1 MYASGKLS
9 KNDIPYLTGLVLA
22 GLFLFL
28 MYIWA
33 MPLIDPDEPRY
44 ASTAR
49 DMVVNGNWIVPH
61 FNGVPRIN
69 KPPLFYWTVA
79 LSYKMF
85 GINEFSSRLPSA
97 LAAIGTAVITYAWR
111 KRYHG
116 KLQDRSAKDG
126 FWAGMILM
134 TSPLFYFIAR
144 FCITD
149 MLLTFFI
156 SAAMYVFF
164 VEYTEY
170 TPAHESRRDKFKTLP
185 LNRRLLLYFLLAM
198 VFLVKGHVGILV
210 FVLVT
215 VCFLL
220 LMRDFRYI
228 RRVWYLPGFLLFL
241 GIICAWGIPFWLSLG
256 TQQITSLLSQE
267 TSGRFV
273 SGYAHPEPFY
283 YYLPV
288 LIMGFFPVSP
298 FLFLVF
304 AHSIKRK
311 TSIPLE
317 EKRHLCFFAA
327 WFVLTLIIFSLS
339 RSKLM
344 TYILPLS
351 PSVALLTSSFSRWEM
366 DNRLGK
372 WTTRVVWFI
381 LTVAIL
387 VPVVLFAT
395 MHTWIPAKYGFSTSH
410 AAIPLGIFFM
420 GMLAALFAFFRE
432 RRFFPLQKVF
442 CVTNGIFLTMTI
454 VYSSYSLG
462 TFRSTKDI
470 VNKCL
475 SDKITDYTLLNYSRI
490 DSSLVFYSGKDVRE
504 VDKESPNEEFLPK
517 SNEPVYLVMSLRDYT
532 KKKNWIQAMDFH
544 VDCQNNTHVVLT
556 K

>member
-1 MYASGKLS
+1 MYAAGKLS
-9 KNDIPYLTGLVLA
+9 KKDVPCLIGLVLT

-28 MYIWA
+28 IYIWA

-79 LSYKMF
+79 LSYKIF
-85 GINEFSSRLPSA
+85 GINEFSSRLPSV
-97 LAAIGTAVITYAWR
+97 LAAIGTVVITYAWR
-111 KRYHG
+111 KRYRG
-116 KLQDRSAKDG
+116 KFQDLPVKNG
-126 FWAGMILM
+126 FWTGMILM

-149 MLLTFFI
+149 MLLTFFV
-156 SAAMYVFF
+156 SATMYVFF

-170 TPAHESRRDKFKTLP
+170 TSVGSTHKGGFQTSPYKRM
-185 LNRRLLLYFLLAM
+185 LLYFLLAM
-198 VFLVKGHVGILV
+198 VFLVKGHVGILL
-210 FVLVT
+210 FVLVI

-220 LMRDFRYI
+220 LMRDYRYI
-228 RRVWYLPGFLLFL
+228 RRLRYLPGFLLFL
-241 GIICAWGIPFWLSLG
+241 GIICAWGIPFWFSLG

-288 LIMGFFPVSP
+288 LIMGFFPLSP

-304 AHSIKRK
+304 AHIIKRK
-311 TSIPLE
+311 NSMPVE
-317 EKRHLCFFAA
+317 EKRYLYFFSV
-327 WFVLTLIIFSLS
+327 WFVLTLILFSLS

-351 PSVALLTSSFSRWEM
+351 PSVALLISSLSQWETEGG
-366 DNRLGK
+366 LGK
-372 WTTRVVWFI
+372 WITRVIWFL
-381 LTVAIL
+381 LTVAMLI
-387 VPVVLFAT
+387 PVVLLAT
-395 MHTWIPAKYGFSTSH
+395 MHTWIPAKYGFSTCH
-410 AAIPLGIFFM
+410 VAVPLSIFFI
-420 GMLAALFAFFRE
+420 GTLAALFAFFRE

-442 CVTNGIFLTMTI
+442 CITNGIFLTI
-454 VYSSYSLG
+454 ILVYASHPLG
-462 TFRSTKDI
+462 TSRSTKYL

-475 SDKITDYTLLNYSRI
+475 SDKTTDYTLLNYSRI
-490 DSSLVFYSGKDVRE
+490 DSSLIFYSGKNVRE
-504 VDKESPNEEFLPK
+504 VDKDSPDEAFLPE

-532 KKKNWIQAMDFH
+532 KKKNWTQAMDFH

>member
-1 MYASGKLS
+1 MCATEKLS
-9 KNDIPYLTGLVLA
+9 RNDIPYLTGLVLA
-22 GLFLFL
+22 GFFLFL

-79 LSYKMF
+79 LSYKIF

-97 LAAIGTAVITYAWR
+97 LAAIGTAIITYAWR
-111 KRYHG
+111 KRYCG
-116 KLQDRSAKDG
+116 KFQDRSAKDA

-149 MLLTFFI
+149 MLLTFFV
-156 SAAMYVFF
+156 SAALYVFF
-164 VEYTEY
+164 VEYTEHTSVGATGFQTSSY
-170 TPAHESRRDKFKTLP
+170 KRM
-185 LNRRLLLYFLLAM
+185 LLYFLLAM
-198 VFLVKGHVGILV
+198 VFLVKGHVGILL
-210 FVLVT
+210 FILVN
-215 VCFLL
+215 VSFLL
-220 LMRDFRYI
+220 FMRDFRYI

-288 LIMGFFPVSP
+288 LIMGFFPLSP

-304 AHSIKRK
+304 AHIIKRK
-311 TSIPLE
+311 NSMPLE
-317 EKRHLCFFAA
+317 EKRYLYFFSA
-327 WFVLTLIIFSLS
+327 WFVLTLVIFSLS

-351 PSVALLTSSFSRWEM
+351 PSVALLTSSLSQWET

-372 WTTRVVWFI
+372 WTNRVVWFI
-381 LTVAIL
+381 LTTAMLI
-387 VPVVLFAT
+387 PVVLLAT
-395 MHTWIPAKYGFSTSH
+395 MHTWIPAKYGFSTPH
-410 AAIPLGIFFM
+410 AAIPLIIFFM

-442 CVTNGIFLTMTI
+442 CFTNGIFLTITL
-454 VYSSYSLG
+454 VYASHPLG
-462 TFRSTKDI
+462 TFRSTKEL
-470 VNKCL
+470 VSKCL
-475 SDKITDYTLLNYSRI
+475 SDKTTDYTLLNYSRI
-490 DSSLVFYSGKDVRE
+490 DSSLIFYSGKNVRE
-504 VDKESPNEEFLPK
+504 VDKDSTDEEFLPQ
-517 SNEPVYLVMSLRDYT
+517 SNEPVCLVMSLRDYT
-532 KKKNWIQAMDFH
+532 KKKSWIQAMDFH
-544 VDCQNNTHVVLT
+544 VDCQNNTHVILT